1 MLLKNYRMDVA
12 PPECLPSDVKVA
24 AWITFDDD
32 LTELLPYLNAELG
45 PCVYEKEPPFL
56 RFRRNG
62 KLIAIY
68 PNQIGIAGLR
78 DEEEAKVVFE
88 WLRDAINSV
97 AERKATIKPSC
108 RSLGEVKPLD
118 VFKLLPRTNCGAC
131 GVATCMAF
139 AAAIVSGETAADKCA
154 ELLDEKM
161 SEKRDRLLRILGK
174 TD

>member
-45 PCVYEKEPPFL
+45 PCVHEKEPPFL
-56 RFRRNG
+56 RFRRDG

-68 PNQIGIAGLR
+68 PNQIGIARLR
-78 DEEEAKVVFE
+78 DEEEAKEVLE
-88 WLRDAINSV
+88 WIRSIINSV
-97 AERKATIKPSC
+97 AERKAAIKPSY
-108 RSLGEVKPLD
+108 RSVGEVKPLD
-118 VFKLLPRTNCGAC
+118 VFKLLPRTNCGKC

-139 AAAIVSGETAADKCA
+139 AATLAHGEAEPGKCS
-154 ELLDEKM
+154 ELQDEAMK
-161 SEKRDRLLRILGK
+161 EKRNQLLRILGK
-174 TD
+174 IN